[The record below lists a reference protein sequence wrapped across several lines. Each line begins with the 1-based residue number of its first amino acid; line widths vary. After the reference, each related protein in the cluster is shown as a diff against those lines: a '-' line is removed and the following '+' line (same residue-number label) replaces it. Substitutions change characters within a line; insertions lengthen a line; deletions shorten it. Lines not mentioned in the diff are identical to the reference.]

1 MEHST
6 LVVMNYNAGSVEFT
20 DVPKGITSEEAE
32 DTLVFLGYNLDEVHY
47 MITDNFTVNQIDKP

>member
-6 LVVMNYNAGSVEFT
+6 LVIMNYNAGNVEYL

-32 DTLVFLGYNLDEVHY
+32 DTIVFLGFNLDEVHY
-47 MITDNFTVNQIDKP
+47 MITDNFSVTQIENS